1 MKTNWN
7 ATHRIQLVKMKD
19 DRFMTIDRGDINQIK
34 NCIEQYCGFEFSNL
48 VNYILDDFII
58 RLEHCGYYLENIG
71 YRPIDTDVLE
81 HYWSPAVPEQLPDTY
96 YTLAEMAKSILEEMK
111 NET

>member
-7 ATHRIQLVKMKD
+7 SEHRIQLIEMKD
-19 DRFMTIDRGDINQIK
+19 GKFVTIDRGDIHQIK
-34 NCIEQYCGFEFSNL
+34 NCIEEYCGAEFSEL

-71 YRPIDTDVLE
+71 YREVDTEVCKR
-81 HYWSPAVPEQLPDTY
+81 YWSPAVPEYCSDTY
-96 YTLAEMAKSILEEMK
+96 YKMANAAFALLEEK
-111 NET
+111 KDED